1 MTLDPREFDE
11 DGRALCFQCGEPQ
24 SAHPDGEECVGR
36 EYARGFAAGRA
47 AFDAVVAERDE
58 AVKERDAAIEVCAAK
73 IRERDAA
80 LAAGQKLSEAVLM
93 DWATSRTPVIHGKTQ
108 QALINWRS
116 GVLRDHDE
124 KGTR

>member
-47 AFDAVVAERDE
+47 AATPELRNGCRAPHCFSEYGTPCGTCPAEKPE
-58 AVKERDAAIEVCAAK
+58 
-73 IRERDAA
+73 
-80 LAAGQKLSEAVLM
+80 
-93 DWATSRTPVIHGKTQ
+93 TP
-108 QALINWRS
+108 
-116 GVLRDHDE
+116 
-124 KGTR
+124 